1 MRPRCSSGT
10 EPRRPRTWVRTLEPG
25 SGVDPS
31 CERTSVAPNRTP
43 RCQAWRLAGPLQQRR
58 GVRFPPFDPEVP
70 SDMTARLPFTGND
83 DADALIAADPLALL
97 IGF

>member
-10 EPRRPRTWVRTLEPG
+10 GPRGPRTWVRTLEPG

-31 CERTSVAPNRTP
+31 SERTSVAPKSYSRVQGVATC
-43 RCQAWRLAGPLQQRR
+43 RIVASALR
-58 GVRFPPFDPEVP
+58 GTLSALRPEVP
-70 SDMTARLPFTGND
+70 SHMTARLPFTGND
-83 DADALIAADPLALL
+83 DADALIASDPLALL